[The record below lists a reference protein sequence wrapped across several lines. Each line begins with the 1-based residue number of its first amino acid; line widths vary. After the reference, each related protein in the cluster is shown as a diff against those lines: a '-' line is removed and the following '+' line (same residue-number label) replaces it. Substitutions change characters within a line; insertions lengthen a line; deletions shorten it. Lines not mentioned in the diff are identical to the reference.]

1 MNPGARDFGPHELL
15 LSSLVDALTP
25 DEGSWRARRHRINRE
40 VQGLAKKG
48 NGNILKSLQRDIEKY
63 RGPVVAVI
71 DRDKAHKLWEHLK
84 PRPTNCIQGLSA
96 QFHKSAPGSYELIFL
111 VNHTEDLLDS
121 ALRAMGAP
129 PLQHKPD
136 PLERDDIFNRV
147 AWSVPREVRVE
158 VGQRCPSFQRIVDKI
173 SQHFID
179 R

>member
-15 LSSLVDALTP
+15 LSSLVDA
-25 DEGSWRARRHRINRE
+25 
-40 VQGLAKKG
+40 
-48 NGNILKSLQRDIEKY
+48 
-63 RGPVVAVI
+63 
-71 DRDKAHKLWEHLK
+71 
-84 PRPTNCIQGLSA
+84 
-96 QFHKSAPGSYELIFL
+96 KSAPGSYELIFL